1 MLNRAGNVPDVA
13 DQHPST
19 LEMPPDELPITISII
34 VPCWRGD
41 AVPAETAARWRQH
54 PSVREVIV
62 ATAGEILVTEVK
74 PPGVRTVHCR
84 QQGRGNQM
92 NEAARTATGEV
103 FLFHHADTEL
113 TEAHLQSL
121 ASAMRTDPLLGGG
134 AFRRRFDER
143 HPHLRWLEP
152 WEALRCRR
160 FGPLFGDQSLFVR
173 RPVFVAL
180 RGFADIPLMEDVDFS
195 CRLRRHSRVA
205 LLLPAIRSS
214 ARKHIRQGRWRTTLI
229 NALFL
234 LLYVCRIPPRKLHAW
249 YYRSASDVS
258 PAGFRETEKGAQT
271 SVA

>member
-1 MLNRAGNVPDVA
+1 
-13 DQHPST
+13 
-19 LEMPPDELPITISII
+19 MPAAELPIAISII

-41 AVPAETAARWRQH
+41 AVPAETAARWLRF
-54 PSVREVIV
+54 PAVREVIMAV
-62 ATAGEILVTEVK
+62 AGETLATEGK
-74 PPGVRTVHCR
+74 PSSFRTVHCI

-92 NEAARTATGEV
+92 NEAARTATGNV

-121 ASAMRTDPLLGGG
+121 ESAMRTDVSLGGG

-173 RPVFVAL
+173 QLVFEAL
-180 RGFADIPLMEDVDFS
+180 GGFANIPLMEDVDFS
-195 CRLRRHSRVA
+195 CRLRRHSKIA
-205 LLLPAIRSS
+205 LLSPAICSS
-214 ARKHIRQGRWRTTLI
+214 ARKHLQQGRWRTTLI

-234 LLYVCRIPPRKLHAW
+234 LLYVCGISPRKLHAW
-249 YYRSASDVS
+249 YYRPASKIRQSLSSTAIV
-258 PAGFRETEKGAQT
+258 
-271 SVA
+271 